1 MSALVIAT
9 TRGTIADYV
18 YALFLV
24 YSVIIVIY
32 VLSSLVFSLGVR
44 VPYSRWSDAVLGFL
58 RDVCEPYLRIFRR
71 FIPMIGP
78 LDISP
83 IVALIVLSLVGSVV
97 ARPDPRLIG
106 GRVGG
111 APRSWCSAVV
121 AVDQAAKALVV
132 DSLIRAASAATSRS
146 GSTSSTSATA
156 ESPSA
161 CSTAAARAGRS

>member
-1 MSALVIAT
+1 MSALFIAT

-97 ARPDPRLIG
+97 EG
-106 GRVGG
+106 
-111 APRSWCSAVV
+111 
-121 AVDQAAKALVV
+121 
-132 DSLIRAASAATSRS
+132 LIR
-146 GSTSSTSATA
+146 G
-156 ESPSA
+156 
-161 CSTAAARAGRS
+161 

>member
-1 MSALVIAT
+1 MSVLVIAT
-9 TRGTIADYV
+9 TRETIADYV

-32 VLSSLVFSLGVR
+32 VLSSLIFSLGVR

-97 ARPDPRLIG
+97 EG
-106 GRVGG
+106 
-111 APRSWCSAVV
+111 
-121 AVDQAAKALVV
+121 
-132 DSLIRAASAATSRS
+132 LIR
-146 GSTSSTSATA
+146 G
-156 ESPSA
+156 
-161 CSTAAARAGRS
+161 

>member
-1 MSALVIAT
+1 MNALVIAT

-97 ARPDPRLIG
+97 EG
-106 GRVGG
+106 
-111 APRSWCSAVV
+111 
-121 AVDQAAKALVV
+121 
-132 DSLIRAASAATSRS
+132 LIR
-146 GSTSSTSATA
+146 G
-156 ESPSA
+156 
-161 CSTAAARAGRS
+161 

>member
-1 MSALVIAT
+1 MSTLVIAT

-32 VLSSLVFSLGVR
+32 VLSSLIFSLGVR

-97 ARPDPRLIG
+97 E
-106 GRVGG
+106 
-111 APRSWCSAVV
+111 
-121 AVDQAAKALVV
+121 
-132 DSLIRAASAATSRS
+132 SLIR
-146 GSTSSTSATA
+146 G
-156 ESPSA
+156 
-161 CSTAAARAGRS
+161 